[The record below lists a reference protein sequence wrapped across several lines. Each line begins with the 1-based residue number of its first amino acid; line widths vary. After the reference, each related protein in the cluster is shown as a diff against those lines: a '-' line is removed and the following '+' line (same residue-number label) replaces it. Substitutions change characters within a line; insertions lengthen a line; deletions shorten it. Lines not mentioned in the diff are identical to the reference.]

1 MLAVLM
7 TFLLSSTFTDSLARL
22 TASEQK
28 SVKTTVFDLQV
39 NLESPGLSYHKLDR
53 AKDKGFWSVR
63 VSDDIRIIVHRSEA
77 SLLVCYVDHHD
88 KAYAWAE
95 RRRLETHPK
104 TGAAQLV
111 ELRETVEE
119 VRVPVFVPTSI
130 SSVPAQRPLERIADD
145 VLISH
150 GVPLDW
156 LQTLRVATED
166 ELLDIAEHLPSEAA
180 EAVLELATGGR
191 PAERPAVNVILEA
204 AERGPAYG
212 SIAAFLHPDARRRFR
227 VMSSVEE
234 LERALDYPWD
244 KWSVFLHPDQRELV
258 ECDQAGPCRVSGSA
272 GTGKTVVAL
281 HRAVH
286 LARKNPEARV
296 LLATFSD
303 PLALALSIKLRALVE
318 HEPRLGE
325 RIDVRAFLDVALRL
339 AATGQGRP
347 RLASSDDVRLGIAKA
362 ARPSTDPRFSD
373 QFLYSEWRDIIDA
386 FGIENKEA
394 YRQVARLGRKSRLSE
409 AQRDALWPVF
419 EKTRADLAGQGI
431 ITESQLFYS
440 LSLRF
445 AKEAAPV
452 YDFIVI
458 DEAQDLSP
466 AQLRFLAAMGSH
478 RPDAL
483 FFAGDLGQRIFRQPF
498 SWKSLGV
505 DVSGRCRT
513 LRINYRTSHQIRRSA
528 DRLLDPQLSDADG
541 NVDKRGGAVSVLNG
555 PPPSICLLENESR
568 EIDAVS
574 AWIES
579 RIQEGHKTHEIG
591 VFVRSAAEVER
602 AKQAVDAA
610 HCSYRIIDEGIDL
623 DSGSVSIGTMH
634 LAKGL
639 EFKAVVVMAC
649 DEGIVPLESRIAEL
663 GDDADLEEA
672 YVTERQL
679 FYVACTRARDWLLVT
694 GVKPGSEYL
703 DDLRLV

>member
-1 MLAVLM
+1 M

-22 TASEQK
+22 AASEQK
-28 SVKTTVFDLQV
+28 AVKMTVFDLQV
-39 NLESPGLSYHKLDR
+39 NLESPGLSFHKLDR
-53 AKDKGFWSVR
+53 AKDKSFWSVR

-111 ELRETVEE
+111 EIRETVDEI
-119 VRVPVFVPTSI
+119 RVPTYVGATT
-130 SSVPAQRPLERIADD
+130 PAGTEPRPLERIADEIL
-145 VLISH
+145 VAH

-166 ELLDIAEHLPSEAA
+166 ELLDIVEHLPSEAA

-191 PAERPAVNVILEA
+191 PSAHPSTDFLLEA
-204 AERGPAYG
+204 AESEPAYG
-212 SIAAFLHPDARRRFR
+212 TIAPFLHPDARRRFR
-227 VMSSVEE
+227 VMSSAEE
-234 LERALDYPWD
+234 LERALDYPWE

-258 ECDQAGPCRVSGSA
+258 ERDQTGHCRVSGSA

-303 PLALALSIKLRALVE
+303 PLAASLAIKLRALIE

-325 RIDVRAFLDVALRL
+325 RIDVRSLSDVGLRL
-339 AATGQGRP
+339 ATTAKGRP
-347 RLASSDDVRLGIAKA
+347 RLSTYDDVRRVIEMA
-362 ARPSTDPRFSD
+362 APLSSDSRFSV
-373 QFLYSEWRDIIDA
+373 QYLYSEWRDVVDA
-386 FGIENKEA
+386 FGIEIKEA
-394 YRQVARLGRKSRLSE
+394 YRKVPRLGRKSHLTE
-409 AQRDALWPVF
+409 TQRDSLWLVF
-419 EKTRADLAGQGI
+419 EKVRVELAGQGMM
-431 ITESQLFYS
+431 TESQLFFS
-440 LSLRF
+440 LAHRF
-445 AKEAAPV
+445 AQEGAPI
-452 YDFIVI
+452 YDFIVV

-466 AQLRFLAAMGSH
+466 AQLKFLAAMGRH
-478 RPDAL
+478 RADAL

-505 DVSGRCRT
+505 DVAGRCRT
-513 LRINYRTSHQIRRSA
+513 LRINYRTSQQIRQIA
-528 DRLLDPQLSDADG
+528 DRLLDPQLSDSDG
-541 NVDKRGGAVSVLNG
+541 NIEKRGGAISILNG
-555 PPPSICLLENESR
+555 PPPTIQILDSEELEAG
-568 EIDAVS
+568 AVA
-574 AWIES
+574 AWIGS
-579 RIQEGHKTHEIG
+579 RIQEGLMAHEIG
-591 VFVRSAAEVER
+591 VFVRSPAEMGR
-602 AKQAVDAA
+602 AKMAIEAA
-610 HCSYRIIDEGIDL
+610 HNEYRIIDEGSHL
-623 DSGSVSIGTMH
+623 DPKAVSIGTMH

-649 DEGIVPLESRIAEL
+649 DEGILPLESRIVEL

-694 GVKPGSEYL
+694 GVNPGSEYL
-703 DDLRLV
+703 DDLQAN